1 MHQELDQVI
10 ERIQAQIVAM
20 QLLNLDGPVDE
31 MEALRAKLMEIKI
44 KVRDMELTLR
54 RYDDM
59 LEMSSCQRY

>member
-10 ERIQAQIVAM
+10 ERLQAQIVAM
-20 QLLNLDGPVDE
+20 QQLNLNE
-31 MEALRAKLMEIKI
+31 MEALCAKLMEIKD
-44 KVRDMELTLR
+44 KVRDMEQTLR

>member
-1 MHQELDQVI
+1 
-10 ERIQAQIVAM
+10 M

>member
-10 ERIQAQIVAM
+10 ERLQAQIVAM
-20 QLLNLDGPVDE
+20 QQLDINE
-31 MEALRAKLMEIKI
+31 MEALCAKLMEIKI
-44 KVRDMELTLR
+44 KVRDIEVTLR